1 MLEKAL
7 DMVEEDFSVM
17 AKKGVNAALTDSQFE
32 KLKQIREENPD
43 LSSIASVIKWLIDK
57 HESKAKEETLDI
69 DRTNIDTWLK
79 DLNKE

>member
-32 KLKQIREENPD
+32 KLKVIREENPD
-43 LSSIASVIKWLIDK
+43 LSSFASVIKWLIDK

-79 DLNKE
+79 DLNKA

>member
-1 MLEKAL
+1 MS
-7 DMVEEDFSVM
+7 EDFSIV

-32 KLKQIREENPD
+32 KLKQIRDENPD

-57 HESKAKEETLDI
+57 HDSKAKEETLDI

>member
-79 DLNKE
+79 DLNKA

>member
-43 LSSIASVIKWLIDK
+43 LSSIASVIKRLIDK

-79 DLNKE
+79 DLNKA

>member
-1 MLEKAL
+1 MS
-7 DMVEEDFSVM
+7 EDFSIV

-32 KLKQIREENPD
+32 KLKQIRDENPD

>member
-1 MLEKAL
+1 MS
-7 DMVEEDFSVM
+7 EDFSIV

>member
-1 MLEKAL
+1 MS
-7 DMVEEDFSVM
+7 EDFSIV

-79 DLNKE
+79 DLNKGI

>member
-57 HESKAKEETLDI
+57 HQSKAKEETLDI

-79 DLNKE
+79 YLNKA

>member
-1 MLEKAL
+1 MS
-7 DMVEEDFSVM
+7 EDFSIV

-57 HESKAKEETLDI
+57 HDSKAKEETLDI

>member
-32 KLKQIREENPD
+32 KLKQIRDENPD

-57 HESKAKEETLDI
+57 HDSKAKEETLDI

-79 DLNKE
+79 DLNKA

>member
-69 DRTNIDTWLK
+69 DRTYIDTWLK
-79 DLNKE
+79 DLNKA

>member
-1 MLEKAL
+1 MS
-7 DMVEEDFSVM
+7 EDFSIV

-32 KLKQIREENPD
+32 KLKQIRDENPD
-43 LSSIASVIKWLIDK
+43 LSSIASVIKWLIDEHK
-57 HESKAKEETLDI
+57 SKPKEETLDI

>member
-1 MLEKAL
+1 MS
-7 DMVEEDFSVM
+7 EDFSIV

-32 KLKQIREENPD
+32 KLKQIRDENPD

-57 HESKAKEETLDI
+57 HDSKAKEETLDI

-79 DLNKE
+79 DLNKA

>member
-7 DMVEEDFSVM
+7 DMVEEDFTVM

-79 DLNKE
+79 DLNKA

>member
-1 MLEKAL
+1 MS
-7 DMVEEDFSVM
+7 EDFSIV

-32 KLKQIREENPD
+32 KLKVIREENPD
-43 LSSIASVIKWLIDK
+43 LSSFASVIKWLIDK

-79 DLNKE
+79 DLNKA

>member
-32 KLKQIREENPD
+32 KLKQIRDENPD

-57 HESKAKEETLDI
+57 HDSKAKEETLDI

>member
-57 HESKAKEETLDI
+57 HDSKAKEETLDI

-79 DLNKE
+79 DLNKA

>member
-1 MLEKAL
+1 MS
-7 DMVEEDFSVM
+7 EDFSIV

-79 DLNKE
+79 DLNKA